1 MEAKTLN
8 GTTLAYIGDAVFSL
22 QVREHLVELGNQIP
36 KKLQT
41 LSVEY
46 VSAKAQASFLKEF
59 LDDGVLSADE
69 IDMVKR
75 GRNSKSGS
83 IAKNT
88 DVITYRNATGFES
101 LWGYL
106 YLEGNTERLNELFN
120 KILKKGN

>member
-22 QVREHLVELGNQIP
+22 QVREHLVGIGNQIP

-41 LSVEY
+41 LSVDY
-46 VSAKAQASFLKEF
+46 VSAKAQASFLKHF
-59 LDDGVLSADE
+59 LDNNVLNEHE

-106 YLEGNTERLNELFN
+106 YLEGNTERLKELFE
-120 KILKKGN
+120 KILKMGN